1 MGFCL
6 LVIGWHSGLLSAANA
21 APMSLLPPQAIAT
34 PAPSV
39 ANSDIGMPPK
49 QDVVGAKVV
58 DVVLSSP
65 ATPTA
70 GAAVPKKQNKKKR
83 YNVVV
88 LGDSLGD
95 GVWAGLYHALRKD
108 KRFNVIRKSKVATG
122 FVRKDYYDWSDV
134 VREVTAETKVDIAV
148 VIMGTNDRQPI
159 VEKGSRYPL
168 FSAKWR
174 EVYNAR
180 IDDFTET
187 LQASGAQIYWVGLPV
202 MRGSTFERDMKTFS
216 EIFKSR
222 AAANGV
228 IYLPT
233 HDLLTD
239 DEGNYAAYG
248 LDGNGRKRLLRA
260 EDGIHFTMQG
270 YEQLVQPI
278 AAAIKRDVEGG
289 LVVADA
295 SGAEKPIADM
305 VNDGHRQI
313 ETSGAKSASAIGLK
327 SPIYDAVEARPG
339 RSDDW
344 RWAGAQN

>member
-1 MGFCL
+1 
-6 LVIGWHSGLLSAANA
+6 
-21 APMSLLPPQAIAT
+21 MSLLPPKVAASPAPLVNEQKAEELPVAEQTALGAVVAT
-34 PAPSV
+34 PSLTIA
-39 ANSDIGMPPK
+39 
-49 QDVVGAKVV
+49 
-58 DVVLSSP
+58 
-65 ATPTA
+65 
-70 GAAVPKKQNKKKR
+70 PKKQAKKER

-95 GVWAGLYHALRKD
+95 GIWAGLYHALRKD
-108 KRFNVIRKSKVATG
+108 QRFNIIRKSKVATG
-122 FVRKDYYDWSDV
+122 FVRNDYYDWGSS
-134 VREVTAETKVDIAV
+134 VREITADTTVDIAV

-168 FSAKWR
+168 FSPKWR
-174 EVYNAR
+174 EIYNAR
-180 IDDFTET
+180 IDDFTEV

-202 MRGSTFERDMKTFS
+202 MRGNTFECDMVTFS
-216 EIFKSR
+216 EIFKTR

-228 IYLPT
+228 VYLPT

-278 AAAIKRDVEGG
+278 AASIKRDVEGG

-295 SGAEKPIADM
+295 SGAGVALSDVAKTEQNKNDM
-305 VNDGHRQI
+305 AGTQ
-313 ETSGAKSASAIGLK
+313 SASAIGLK
-327 SPIYDAVEARPG
+327 SQIYDAAETRPG

-344 RWAGAQN
+344 RWAGAER